1 MDNLIQQLTD
11 NPILLVIALVLVAV
25 AIYTLVERLLKPALF
40 LLVMLAVYIGY
51 LVMTEQE
58 IPEEIQKGKAFVEE
72 IADKAKKEMD
82 K

>member
-1 MDNLIQQLTD
+1 MENLIQQLTD

-40 LLVMLAVYIGY
+40 LLVLLAVYIGY

>member
-1 MDNLIQQLTD
+1 MDSLIQQLTD

-40 LLVMLAVYIGY
+40 LLVLLAVYIGY